1 MEQNTPKMEQNTP
14 KWRKVLGKGVFV
26 VICILAAILLLI
38 GAIFGTI
45 YVQRCV
51 SRSNPKE
58 TPVPTDTPA
67 PTPLPQRLYSAERHL
82 DVAPDTALLDI
93 NEGHLEDYAE
103 GLSDPTHWIVLT
115 PEGASGFEVIRS
127 IDLGCSYVVQD
138 GVYYRLGEGEDGKGA
153 VDVFLTDFN
162 WDDEPDLLY
171 TYHFGSNED
180 ECAKVGW
187 FDLKTHT
194 SVLSDFSLKKGFLA
208 LDEDEEGFVLYRAER
223 SVDLDTGTFGL
234 DLTEKLGEITEE
246 NGRILLMLD

>member
-1 MEQNTPKMEQNTP
+1 MEQQTP
-14 KWRKVLGKGVFV
+14 KWKKLLGKGAFV
-26 VICILAAILLLI
+26 VVCILAAILLLA
-38 GAIFGTI
+38 GAIYGT
-45 YVQRCV
+45 YRVQRCAC
-51 SRSNPKE
+51 SSEPKE
-58 TPVPTDTPA
+58 TAAPTDTPA
-67 PTPLPQRLYSAERHL
+67 PTPQPQRLYSAEKHLAEAPPLELL
-82 DVAPDTALLDI
+82 DV
-93 NEGHLEDYAE
+93 NEGHLEDYTE

-115 PEGASGFEVIRS
+115 PAGAQGFEVIRS

-187 FDLKTHT
+187 FDLATHT

-208 LDEDEEGFVLYRAER
+208 LDEDAEGFVLYRAER

-234 DLTEKLGEITEE
+234 DLIQRLGEITEE
-246 NGRILLMLD
+246 NGRILLLLD